1 MKFTITKKAITEA
14 LKNANAIVGNEN
26 DINLVLSSIHFDVKN
41 GTVVLTAT
49 NGNNSFRQ
57 TIKDVKTDEDGCF
70 LVKAKFIYNIISKI
84 EEKEIEFNQ
93 IDANI
98 LQIKTINFS
107 CVINLIEK
115 YSFPLIDFD
124 FSNWKK
130 ITLKK
135 ENVDNIVKKL
145 IMFLPTTFDDR
156 FNCINGVLFNC
167 LDDNYLECITTNRI
181 VVGYYK
187 FKYFGDKIKIVV
199 DAQSIK
205 IVNDVFLNQT
215 NVNVEVYTNNKKV
228 IFKFENILLSFSLY
242 DNNYPQ
248 ITDKIFT
255 KQNYHFT
262 IETNKLLKALNRGSL
277 FVAND
282 PKPIANFVIS
292 DKTLNIKFNSIEI
305 GNSFEEINFIEKNIG
320 FIEIKL
326 NQKMISQIISTIDS
340 AKVTF
345 NCNGKNLPIIITTE
359 NKNFVNLIM
368 PFSN

>member
-124 FSNWKK
+124 FSN
-130 ITLKK
+130 
-135 ENVDNIVKKL
+135 
-145 IMFLPTTFDDR
+145 
-156 FNCINGVLFNC
+156 
-167 LDDNYLECITTNRI
+167 
-181 VVGYYK
+181 
-187 FKYFGDKIKIVV
+187 
-199 DAQSIK
+199 
-205 IVNDVFLNQT
+205 
-215 NVNVEVYTNNKKV
+215 
-228 IFKFENILLSFSLY
+228 
-242 DNNYPQ
+242 
-248 ITDKIFT
+248 
-255 KQNYHFT
+255 
-262 IETNKLLKALNRGSL
+262 
-277 FVAND
+277 
-282 PKPIANFVIS
+282 
-292 DKTLNIKFNSIEI
+292 
-305 GNSFEEINFIEKNIG
+305 
-320 FIEIKL
+320 
-326 NQKMISQIISTIDS
+326 
-340 AKVTF
+340 
-345 NCNGKNLPIIITTE
+345 
-359 NKNFVNLIM
+359 
-368 PFSN
+368 